1 MNYKSL
7 NQEFD
12 SEVLE
17 LVKQKGF
24 YPYEYMIIFEKF
36 KEGPSIKDKFD
47 SSLTGK
53 RSNDNNYEYVFK
65 FGTNLKWKLW
75 KPIMICP

>member
-1 MNYKSL
+1 
-7 NQEFD
+7 
-12 SEVLE
+12 
-17 LVKQKGF
+17 
-24 YPYEYMIIFEKF
+24 MIIFEKF

-65 FGTNLKWKLW
+65 FGINLK
-75 KPIMICP
+75 